1 MKGDYCIWQSVFYS
15 FIYLY
20 TYTLYLYLKAICK
33 GKPLP
38 ESSSRYYSTWQFSG
52 QYYKKNFFLV
62 CKSTIPFPP
71 NQERQYL
78 FSRDFLLPFSN
89 VCYHHHSFLLS
100 LCNPCVQSHLPFCL
114 GDIPINQM
122 TVGVHTTGAWK
133 LAIEIHY
140 DSLWYLGQEVPNR
153 TS

>member
-33 GKPLP
+33 GQPLP
-38 ESSSRYYSTWQFSG
+38 ESGSRYYSTWQFSG

-78 FSRDFLLPFSN
+78 FSRDFLLPFLMY
-89 VCYHHHSFLLS
+89 VITTILSFYLCVTPVFNHICHFVWVIFPSIKWLLVYTPQGHENLS
-100 LCNPCVQSHLPFCL
+100 
-114 GDIPINQM
+114 
-122 TVGVHTTGAWK
+122 
-133 LAIEIHY
+133 
-140 DSLWYLGQEVPNR
+140 
-153 TS
+153 